1 MHAHAALLRHRPD
14 RRDPDRGALG
24 RLRRERA
31 PRARTQPRRRSREIA
46 RLALALLLAAFAC
59 CAPAQP
65 GELGVNVYGL
75 SYHFERDEAK
85 ASGFDNEVNPGLGLR
100 YRVPREEY
108 DWIFDAGALR
118 DSKRNTAV
126 LAGAGALWKATERLR
141 LGAALGLAR
150 SETYNGG
157 DPFIA
162 PLPLLAYEWRA
173 LSLNLAYFPKVSGIN
188 DFNTVLFWLTV
199 WPRGF

>member
-1 MHAHAALLRHRPD
+1 MRARAALPRNRPD
-14 RRDPDRGALG
+14 RRHPDR
-24 RLRRERA
+24 RA
-31 PRARTQPRRRSREIA
+31 FGGLRRSRTQRPGRAACRQGIA
-46 RLALALLLAAFAC
+46 RLALAILLAAFAC

-75 SYHFERDEAK
+75 SYHFERDKAK

-100 YRVPREEY
+100 YRMPREDY

-126 LAGAGALWKATERLR
+126 LVGAGALWKPTKRLR
-141 LGAALGLAR
+141 LGAALGVAQ
-150 SETYNGG
+150 SDTYNEG

-173 LSLNLAYFPKVSGIN
+173 VSLNLAYFPRVSGVN
-188 DFNTVLFWLTV
+188 DFNTVLFWLAV
-199 WPRGF
+199 WPRRE